1 MNKLQNQFKDKLNY
15 HESTDFNDIIT
26 ENFLL
31 SDFKIK
37 RICPYCQSYKVELI
51 KKSNTNE
58 SYISMLTTDN
68 TDQWGVM
75 KQNNLVLKCIHC
87 MRVFKFTASF
97 TFSPFT
103 TDDLKDEKAYLI
115 DYLNDLSLNKIL
127 FSLNQIIVMLNTDP
141 LNAELWDKFEM
152 IFLKLKNDRIK
163 IIIEKPENKADV
175 IFFSYYQLLAKLRI
189 EKSKAISKQEY
200 EKASKIKVVEK
211 QYSKWKTNMRS
222 IAFINKKHF
231 YLNNRKNI
239 IYKTSVNPFLNQEI
253 IKMIIG
259 MMETSDIQNI
269 LYLQYFTD

>member
-1 MNKLQNQFKDKLNY
+1 M
-15 HESTDFNDIIT
+15 S
-26 ENFLL
+26 ENFFL